1 LPLKGLNWAFS
12 VSKVELVLLEVEN
25 CLRRMVESGI
35 VAKCGKYRISR
46 ETTRERRIVMQT
58 LKNGLALLLI
68 MALIFVVFMFSSGCD
83 SVTKRENAELRKK
96 VATLEVQ
103 VENLLTAG
111 IADDWVEGVK
121 VVRRAS
127 ASHLVR
133 VWVYVDGFLTPMW
146 EDDLDHM
153 IRTGFYIVVTHR
165 E

>member
-1 LPLKGLNWAFS
+1 MRS
-12 VSKVELVLLEVEN
+12 CLVRILVALV
-25 CLRRMVESGI
+25 I
-35 VAKCGKYRISR
+35 VV
-46 ETTRERRIVMQT
+46 TFTVMCVN
-58 LKNGLALLLI
+58 L
-68 MALIFVVFMFSSGCD
+68 SGCE
-83 SVTKRENAELRKK
+83 SKLGAIERENTELREK
-96 VATLEVQ
+96 VATLEAQ

-121 VVRRAS
+121 VMRRAS

-153 IRTGFYIVVTHR
+153 IETGFYLVVTHR